1 MARTAGSDG
10 KKTEAKIRQKA
21 LELIARH
28 GFEGLT
34 MRQLASAVGL
44 QAGAL
49 YHYFPDKQTLL
60 FSLMER
66 HYASL
71 PELAEGGGHAD
82 RLREF
87 ARQHILHNVAH
98 RSASHVANNEL
109 RSLNREN
116 FAAIMKMR
124 SAYEKRLRAIL
135 SNGQAAGVFDIADLT
150 LSCMALLAALEEVC
164 VWFREG
170 GRLTLE
176 EAAERYA
183 EMALRMT
190 AQK

>member
-10 KKTEAKIRQKA
+10 KKTEARIRLKA
-21 LELIARH
+21 LELIARR
-28 GFEGLT
+28 GFEALT
-34 MRQLASAVGL
+34 MRQLAGAAGL

-71 PELAEGGGHAD
+71 PLLPEGGGHEA
-82 RLREF
+82 RLRGF
-87 ARQHILHNVAH
+87 ARQHIVHHVAQ

-124 SAYEKRLRAIL
+124 GAYEKKLRAIL
-135 SNGQAAGVFDIADLT
+135 ADGQAAGVFDIADLT
-150 LSCMALLAALEEVC
+150 LSTVALLAALEEVC

-170 GRLTLE
+170 GKLTLE

-183 EMALRMT
+183 EMALRM
-190 AQK
+190 AARK